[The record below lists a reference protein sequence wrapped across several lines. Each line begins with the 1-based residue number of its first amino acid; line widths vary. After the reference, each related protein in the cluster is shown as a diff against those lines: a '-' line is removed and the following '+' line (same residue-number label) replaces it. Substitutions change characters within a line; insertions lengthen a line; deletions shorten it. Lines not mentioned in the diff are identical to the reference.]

1 MYSWVQEHICARN
14 DSIGYVASLTLT
26 YLLTHSLTHKG
37 WGGDTGPIMY
47 NTIKA
52 IQNNRPMEIA
62 PVKLGKRTMP
72 PHYEGYHGLLT
83 CLCTH
88 LFTH

>member
-1 MYSWVQEHICARN
+1 MYEHLCSWH
-14 DSIGYVASLTLT
+14 DSIGLVNSLTYSLM
-26 YLLTHSLTHKG
+26 LTHSLTHAYSLTHAG

-52 IQNNRPMEIA
+52 LQNNRPMEIA

-72 PHYEGYHGLLT
+72 PHYENYHG
-83 CLCTH
+83 
-88 LFTH
+88 